1 MYTVTEA
8 VAVIASERFGWH
20 KARGSRWPGL
30 VPMSNRCEKQK
41 AVSLT
46 HRSAKADGLIE
57 SDWLRGLTR
66 GYIVASVGRQRDS
79 AISAALH
86 GGFPCTTHVGAT
98 MRATAMAGRVS

>member
-57 SDWLRGLTR
+57 SDWLRGQDLNLR
-66 GYIVASVGRQRDS
+66 PLGYEPNELPDCSTPR
-79 AISAALH
+79 
-86 GGFPCTTHVGAT
+86 
-98 MRATAMAGRVS
+98 